1 MKSFGKKALSILK
14 GIAPLAASAIG
25 GPFAG
30 PAMAILSQFTGTD
43 EDHVEDFILSASPDQ
58 LLQLKLAETEL
69 DRWREEAGIRRDE
82 MEVQDRDS
90 ARQLAKDKGIVVQAV
105 LSALYTL
112 GYFGTLFVFITGKA
126 SVPPDMVG
134 MVTTLIGALG
144 AAQLQILNF
153 WFGSS
158 RGSKDKTA
166 ALVKAANGG

>member
-1 MKSFGKKALSILK
+1 
-14 GIAPLAASAIG
+14 
-25 GPFAG
+25 
-30 PAMAILSQFTGTD
+30 
-43 EDHVEDFILSASPDQ
+43 
-58 LLQLKLAETEL
+58 
-69 DRWREEAGIRRDE
+69 
-82 MEVQDRDS
+82 VQDRDS